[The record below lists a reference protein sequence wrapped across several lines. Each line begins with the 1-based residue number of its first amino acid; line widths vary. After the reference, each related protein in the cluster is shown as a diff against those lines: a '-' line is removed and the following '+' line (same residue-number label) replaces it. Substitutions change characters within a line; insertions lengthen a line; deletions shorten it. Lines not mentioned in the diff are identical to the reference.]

1 MNLRFEINLKKLV
14 QKDIYQ
20 NQFNREGE
28 RTEQETTKKTRL
40 WHQIRRFDK
49 IINSLNLNE
58 SRIYY
63 NDAAH
68 EN

>member
-1 MNLRFEINLKKLV
+1 MNLRFEIKFIKLV

-20 NQFNREGE
+20 NQINREGE
-28 RTEQETTKKTRL
+28 RTTEQETTKKTRL
-40 WHQIRRFDK
+40 LHQIRGFYKK

-58 SRIYY
+58 SRIYS
-63 NDAAH
+63 AH